1 MQKLL
6 ANLVT
11 RAAECLLI
19 VMLAVMVV
27 LVFGNVVLRYFFN
40 SGIVF
45 SEEVSRFIFMWL
57 TLIGALVVMK
67 DNAHLG
73 MSSLVDRLGER
84 GQRICRFLADSI
96 TLACCVLLA
105 HGTWEQVV
113 IGMDNAAPVT
123 GVPLGIVFLSLLI
136 SSVGMSLMLLH
147 SLWRQVTGRMPA
159 DELVP
164 QNVSAGE

>member
-1 MQKLL
+1 MKR
-6 ANLVT
+6 LVT
-11 RAAECLLI
+11 RAAECMLI
-19 VMLAVMVV
+19 LMLGVMVV

-73 MSSLVDRLGER
+73 MSSLIDRLGEK

-96 TLACCVLLA
+96 TLTCCVLLA

-113 IGMDNAAPVT
+113 IGMDNTAPVT
-123 GVPLGIVFLSLLI
+123 GIPLGVVFISLLI

>member
-1 MQKLL
+1 MPKLFAKL
-6 ANLVT
+6 AT
-11 RAAECLLI
+11 KAAEYLLI
-19 VMLAVMVV
+19 VMLAVMVT

-73 MSSLVDRLGER
+73 MSSLIDRLGET

-96 TLACCVLLA
+96 TLVCCVLLA

-136 SSVGMSLMLLH
+136 CSVGMALMLLH

-164 QNVSAGE
+164 QSVSAGE

>member
-1 MQKLL
+1 MKK
-6 ANLVT
+6 NLVT
-11 RAAECLLI
+11 SAAEGLLI
-19 VMLAVMVV
+19 VLLAVMVV

-45 SEEVSRFIFMWL
+45 SEEVSRFVFMWL

-73 MSSLVDRLGER
+73 MSSLIDRLGER
-84 GQRICRFLADSI
+84 GQRICRFLSDAL

-105 HGTWEQVV
+105 HGTWAQVV

-123 GVPLGIVFLSLLI
+123 GVPLGLVFLCLLI
-136 SSVGMSLMLLH
+136 SSVGMALLLAH
-147 SLWRQVTGRMPA
+147 SLWRQATGRMPRE
-159 DELVP
+159 ELVP
-164 QNVSAGE
+164 RSVSAGE

>member
-1 MQKLL
+1 MKK
-6 ANLVT
+6 LVT
-11 RAAECLLI
+11 RAAEYMLI
-19 VMLAVMVV
+19 VMLAIMVV

-73 MSSLVDRLGER
+73 ISSLIDRLGET

-96 TLACCVLLA
+96 TLACCALLA

-123 GVPLGIVFLSLLI
+123 GVPLGLMFISLLI

-159 DELVP
+159 EELAP

>member
-1 MQKLL
+1 MKKLV

-11 RAAECLLI
+11 RAAEYLLI
-19 VMLAVMVV
+19 VMLAVMVA

-73 MSSLVDRLGER
+73 MSSLIDRLGET
-84 GQRICRFLADSI
+84 GQRICRFLADTI
-96 TLACCVLLA
+96 TLVCCVLLA

-123 GVPLGIVFLSLLI
+123 GIPLGIVFLSLLI
-136 SSVGMSLMLLH
+136 SSVGMSLMLLY

-164 QNVSAGE
+164 QSVSAGE

>member
-1 MQKLL
+1 MKKLV

-11 RAAECLLI
+11 RAAEYLLI
-19 VMLAVMVV
+19 VMLAVMVA

-73 MSSLVDRLGER
+73 MSSLIDRLGET
-84 GQRICRFLADSI
+84 GQRICRFLADTI
-96 TLACCVLLA
+96 TLMCCVLLA

-164 QNVSAGE
+164 QSVSAGE

>member
-1 MQKLL
+1 MNKLL
-6 ANLVT
+6 TNLVT
-11 RAAECLLI
+11 KAAECLLI

-73 MSSLVDRLGER
+73 MSSLIDRLGETGR
-84 GQRICRFLADSI
+84 RICRFLADSI

-123 GVPLGIVFLSLLI
+123 GIPLGLVFISLLI

-147 SLWRQVTGRMPA
+147 SLWRQATGRMPA

-164 QNVSAGE
+164 RSVSAGE

>member
-1 MQKLL
+1 MNKMVTNL
-6 ANLVT
+6 AT

-19 VMLAVMVV
+19 IMLAVMVV
-27 LVFGNVVLRYFFN
+27 LVFSNVVLRYFFN

-67 DNAHLG
+67 DNGHLG
-73 MSSLVDRLGER
+73 MSSLIDRLGET

-105 HGTWEQVV
+105 WGTWEQVV

-123 GVPLGIVFLSLLI
+123 GIPLGLVFISLLI

-159 DELVP
+159 DELVAH
-164 QNVSAGE
+164 NVSAGE

>member
-1 MQKLL
+1 MRKLIT
-6 ANLVT
+6 NLVT
-11 RAAECLLI
+11 RAAEYMLI

-57 TLIGALVVMK
+57 TLLGALVVMK

-73 MSSLVDRLGER
+73 MSSFIDRLGET
-84 GQRICRFLADSI
+84 GQRICRFLADTI
-96 TLACCVLLA
+96 TLVCCVLLA
-105 HGTWEQVV
+105 HGTWQQVV
-113 IGMDNAAPVT
+113 LGMDNAAPVT
-123 GVPLGIVFLSLLI
+123 GIPLGIVFISLLI
-136 SSVGMSLMLLH
+136 SSAGMSLMLLH
-147 SLWRQVTGRMPA
+147 SLWRQVMGRMPA

-164 QNVSAGE
+164 QSVSAGE